1 MPRIQLSEHF
11 GAIVQVELR
20 LPRDLKREQG
30 VLGVHSTAVQGD
42 ALIDTG
48 SDVTAFDLGA
58 AQRAGLVTR
67 DTGRLST
74 VLGHHGGRVPV
85 LLGEIQVADFGSFV
99 VRGRGF
105 HLSHLDYVAI
115 IGRDILRHGILV
127 YNGKEGW
134 ATLSRN
140 GGQTEERPV

>member
-1 MPRIQLSEHF
+1 MPRIQLRENF

-20 LPRDLKREQG
+20 LPRDLKREQRI
-30 VLGVHSTAVQGD
+30 LGVHSGTVVGE

-58 AQRAGLVTR
+58 AERAGLVKR
-67 DTGRLST
+67 GAGRLST
-74 VLGHHGGRVPV
+74 VLGRHDGQVPL
-85 LLGEIQVADFGSFV
+85 LLGEMEVTGFGIFV
-99 VRGRGF
+99 LRGRGF
-105 HLSHLDYVAI
+105 HLSHLDYVAV

-134 ATLSRN
+134 ATLSRD
-140 GGQTEERPV
+140 GDCTERPPA